1 MTLQNLTLKRGN
13 GLNLYRQL
21 VGELERAIKAGDLKD
36 GERLPS
42 ERQLAAQLGLS
53 RTTVVSSYRELES
66 RGLVRGHVG
75 RGTFV
80 CASSEAID
88 APFAWR
94 GKVSAETALLNNSP
108 AAHDLLRHSANPD
121 LISFASLMPALE
133 CFPTN
138 EYRRAVDQVIK
149 SHSTEG
155 FGVGPTEGQ
164 PKLRRL
170 LARRFRVKPEQ
181 VLIVS
186 GAQQGLDLVA
196 RCLLD
201 PGDAVIID
209 RPGYVGAIQ
218 NFRAAGAKLIGWD
231 VMRSDLGELED
242 LILRYR
248 PKLICTNPTFQ
259 NPTGRTLPLIQRQE
273 LLALAAR
280 YRVPVIEDDPYRDT
294 ALTVTPPPTLF
305 QLDTSNTVISLGTF
319 SKTLAPGLRL
329 GWLLASE
336 YVVDQLALIKGRQI
350 LFSGGLEQLALAE
363 LLENGTYDS
372 HLVRLRAQHMERWN
386 VMKRALEQHMP
397 ARAVAFSFPLGGLHL
412 WCRLQNGVASAQLF
426 RLSLSKGVALV
437 SGEVFYADSGA
448 GRHEFRLCFTSV
460 PAGKIEVGIKRLA
473 EAVQA
478 AESDSSRRQNS
489 FVPLV

>member
-1 MTLQNLTLKRGN
+1 MTLSNLTLIRTN
-13 GLNLYRQL
+13 GSKLYSQL
-21 VGELERAIKAGDLKD
+21 VDQLEHAIEAGELKE

-42 ERQLAAQLGLS
+42 ERQLASQLGLS
-53 RTTVVSSYRELES
+53 RTTVVNSYRELES
-66 RGLVRGHVG
+66 RGLVRCHVG

-80 CASSEAID
+80 CASSEGND
-88 APFAWR
+88 GPFAWR
-94 GKVSAETALLNNSP
+94 GKVSAETALNNSS

-121 LISFASLMPALE
+121 LISFALLMPALE

-138 EYRRAVDQVIK
+138 EYRRAVDRVIK
-149 SHSTEG
+149 LHSTEG
-155 FGVGPTEGQ
+155 FGIGPTEGQ
-164 PKLRRL
+164 PKLRHL

-242 LILRYR
+242 LILHYR

-259 NPTGRTLPLIQRQE
+259 NPTGRTLPLTERQE

-280 YRVPVIEDDPYRDT
+280 YRVPIIEDDPYRDT
-294 ALTVTPPPTLF
+294 ALAVTPPPALF

-319 SKTLAPGLRL
+319 SKTLAPRLRL
-329 GWLLASE
+329 GWLLA
-336 YVVDQLALIKGRQI
+336 L
-350 LFSGGLEQLALAE
+350 
-363 LLENGTYDS
+363 
-372 HLVRLRAQHMERWN
+372 
-386 VMKRALEQHMP
+386 
-397 ARAVAFSFPLGGLHL
+397 
-412 WCRLQNGVASAQLF
+412 
-426 RLSLSKGVALV
+426 
-437 SGEVFYADSGA
+437 
-448 GRHEFRLCFTSV
+448 
-460 PAGKIEVGIKRLA
+460 
-473 EAVQA
+473 
-478 AESDSSRRQNS
+478 
-489 FVPLV
+489 

>member
-1 MTLQNLTLKRGN
+1 MTLPNLTLTRGN
-13 GLNLYRQL
+13 GSNLYGQL
-21 VGELERAIKAGDLKD
+21 VDELERAIETGDLKD

-66 RGLVRGHVG
+66 RGLVRSHVG

-88 APFAWR
+88 VPFAWR
-94 GKVSAETALLNNSP
+94 GKVSAETAYLNNSS
-108 AAHDLLRHSANPD
+108 AAYDLLRHSTNPD

-133 CFPTN
+133 CFPVN
-138 EYRRAVDQVIK
+138 EYRRALEQAIK
-149 SHSTEG
+149 SHSTEV

-170 LARRFRVKPEQ
+170 LARRLCVKPEQ

-201 PGDAVIID
+201 PGDAVIVD

-248 PKLICTNPTFQ
+248 PKIICINPTFQ
-259 NPTGRTLPLIQRQE
+259 NPTGRTLPLTERQE

-280 YRVPVIEDDPYRDT
+280 YRVPVVEDDPYRDT
-294 ALTVTPPPTLF
+294 ALAVTPPPTLF

-336 YVVDQLALIKGRQI
+336 YVVDQLALIKQRQT
-350 LFSGGLEQLALAE
+350 LFNGGLEQLALAE

-372 HLVRLRAQHMERWN
+372 HLLRLQVEHRERWN
-386 VMKRALEQHMP
+386 VMKRSLEQYMP
-397 ARAVAFSFPLGGLHL
+397 ARSLALSFPQGGLHF
-412 WCRLQNGVASAQLF
+412 WCRLQNGVESRELC
-426 RLSLSKGVALV
+426 RLSLSKGVAV
-437 SGEVFYADSGA
+437 ASGEVFYADTGA

-460 PAGKIEVGIKRLA
+460 PAGKIEVGIKLLA
-473 EAVQA
+473 EALKA
-478 AESDSSRRQNS
+478 AESDSSRRENS
-489 FVPLV
+489 LVPLV

>member
-1 MTLQNLTLKRGN
+1 MTLPNLTLKRGN
-13 GLNLYRQL
+13 GSNLYGQL
-21 VGELERAIKAGDLKD
+21 VAGLERAIQAGELKD

-66 RGLVRGHVG
+66 RGLVRSHVG

-80 CASSEAID
+80 CASSEATD

-94 GKVSAETALLNNSP
+94 GKVSAETALNSSS
-108 AAHDLLRHSANPD
+108 AVHDLLRHSANPD
-121 LISFASLMPALE
+121 LISFALLMPALE
-133 CFPTN
+133 CFPTH
-138 EYRRAVDQVIK
+138 EYRRAVDHAIN

-155 FGVGPTEGQ
+155 FGLGPTEGQ
-164 PKLRRL
+164 PRLRRL

-186 GAQQGLDLVA
+186 GAQQGLDLLA

-259 NPTGRTLPLIQRQE
+259 NPTGRTLPLAERQE
-273 LLALAAR
+273 LLALTAR
-280 YRVPVIEDDPYRDT
+280 YRVPVVEDEPYRDT
-294 ALTVTPPPTLF
+294 SLAVAPPPSLF

-336 YVVDQLALIKGRQI
+336 YVVHQLALIKERQI
-350 LFSGGLEQLALAE
+350 LFNGGVEQLALAE

-372 HLVRLRAQHMERWN
+372 HLIMLREEHMERWN
-386 VMKRALEQHMP
+386 VMKRSLEQHLP
-397 ARAVAFSFPLGGLHL
+397 ARSLAFSFPLGGLHL
-412 WCRLQNGVASAQLF
+412 WCRLQNGMASQQLS
-426 RLSLSKGVALV
+426 RLSLSKGVALA

-460 PAGKIEVGIKRLA
+460 PAEKIEVGIKRLA
-473 EAVQA
+473 EAVKA

>member
-1 MTLQNLTLKRGN
+1 MTFPTLTLKRIN

-21 VGELERAIKAGDLKD
+21 VAELQRAIESGELKD
-36 GERLPS
+36 GDRLPS

-66 RGLVRGHVG
+66 RGLVRCHVG

-88 APFAWR
+88 APFVWR
-94 GKVSAETALLNNSP
+94 GKVSAETALLNNSA

-121 LISFASLMPALE
+121 LIPFALLMPALE
-133 CFPTN
+133 CFPTT
-138 EYRRAVDQVIK
+138 EYRRAVDQAIK
-149 SHSTEG
+149 SHATEG
-155 FGVGPTEGQ
+155 FGLGPTEGQ

-170 LARRFRVKPEQ
+170 LARRFHVKPEQ

-196 RCLLD
+196 QCLLD

-248 PKLICTNPTFQ
+248 PKFICTNPTFQ
-259 NPTGRTLPLIQRQE
+259 NPTGRTLPLAERQE

-294 ALTVTPPPTLF
+294 ALAVTPPPTLF

-336 YVVDQLALIKGRQI
+336 YVVHQLALIKERQI
-350 LFSGGLEQLALAE
+350 LFNGGIEQLALAE

-372 HLVRLRAQHMERWN
+372 HLIRLREEHLERGN
-386 VMKRALEQHMP
+386 VMKRSLEQHIP
-397 ARAVAFSFPLGGLHL
+397 ARSLAFSFPLGGLHV
-412 WCRLQNGVASAQLF
+412 WCRLQNGVASPELC
-426 RLSLSKGVALV
+426 RLSLSKGVALA

-460 PAGKIEVGIKRLA
+460 RAEKIEVGIKRLA
-473 EAVQA
+473 EALEAVG
-478 AESDSSRRQNS
+478 SDSTRRQDS

>member
-1 MTLQNLTLKRGN
+1 MKLLNLTFKRGN

-21 VGELERAIKAGDLKD
+21 VSELERAIKEGELKD

-53 RTTVVSSYRELES
+53 RTTIVNSYRELES

-94 GKVSAETALLNNSP
+94 GKVSAETALLNNF
-108 AAHDLLRHSANPD
+108 ATTHDLLRYSTNPD
-121 LISFASLMPALE
+121 LISFAPLMPALE

-138 EYRRAVDQVIK
+138 EYRRAVDQAIK
-149 SHSTEG
+149 LHSNEG
-155 FGVGPTEGQ
+155 FGIGPTEGQ
-164 PKLRRL
+164 PSLRRL

-201 PGDAVIID
+201 PGDAVIVD

-231 VMRSDLGELED
+231 VVRSDLEELED

-248 PKLICTNPTFQ
+248 PKLICINPTFQ
-259 NPTGRTLPLIQRQE
+259 NPTGRTLPLTERRE

-280 YRVPVIEDDPYRDT
+280 YRIPVIEDDPYRDT
-294 ALTVTPPPTLF
+294 
-305 QLDTSNTVISLGTF
+305 
-319 SKTLAPGLRL
+319 
-329 GWLLASE
+329 
-336 YVVDQLALIKGRQI
+336 
-350 LFSGGLEQLALAE
+350 
-363 LLENGTYDS
+363 
-372 HLVRLRAQHMERWN
+372 
-386 VMKRALEQHMP
+386 
-397 ARAVAFSFPLGGLHL
+397 
-412 WCRLQNGVASAQLF
+412 
-426 RLSLSKGVALV
+426 
-437 SGEVFYADSGA
+437 
-448 GRHEFRLCFTSV
+448 
-460 PAGKIEVGIKRLA
+460 
-473 EAVQA
+473 
-478 AESDSSRRQNS
+478 
-489 FVPLV
+489 

>member
-1 MTLQNLTLKRGN
+1 MTFPNLSLIRGD
-13 GLNLYRQL
+13 GISLYSQL
-21 VGELERAIKAGDLKD
+21 VDGLERAIDTGELAD

-53 RTTVVSSYRELES
+53 RTTVINSYRELES
-66 RGLVRGHVG
+66 RGLLRGHVG

-80 CASSEAID
+80 CASSAAGD

-94 GKVSAETALLNNSP
+94 GKVSAETARLNNSS
-108 AAHDLLRHSANPD
+108 ATHELLCHSANPD
-121 LISFASLMPALE
+121 LISFAALMPALE

-138 EYRRAVDQVIK
+138 EYRRAMDQAIK
-149 SHSTEG
+149 SHSSDA
-155 FGVGPTEGQ
+155 FGIGPTEGQ
-164 PKLRRL
+164 PQLRGL
-170 LARRFRVKPEQ
+170 LARRYRVKPEQ
-181 VLIVS
+181 VLILS

-209 RPGYVGAIQ
+209 RPGYVGAIE

-231 VMRSDLGELED
+231 VMRSDLAELED

-248 PKLICTNPTFQ
+248 PKLIFTNPTFQ
-259 NPTGRTLPLIQRQE
+259 NPTGRTLSLIERQE

-280 YRVPVIEDDPYRDT
+280 YRVPIIEDDPYRDT
-294 ALTVTPPPTLF
+294 ALAVTPPPTLF

-329 GWLLASE
+329 GWILASE
-336 YVVDQLALIKGRQI
+336 YVVDQLALIKERQI
-350 LFSGGLEQLALAE
+350 LFNGGVQQLALVE

-372 HLVRLRAQHMERWN
+372 HLIGLREEH
-386 VMKRALEQHMP
+386 MKRLNAMRRSLEQHVP
-397 ARAVAFSFPLGGLHL
+397 ARALTVSFPLGGLHV
-412 WCRLQNGVASAQLF
+412 WCRLQNGVPSQQLF
-426 RLSLSKGVALV
+426 RLSLSNGVALA
-437 SGEVFYADSGA
+437 SGEIFYADRGA

-460 PAGKIEVGIKRLA
+460 PAGKIEAGVKRLA
-473 EAVQA
+473 EALKA
-478 AESDSSRRQNS
+478 AESDATGRQNS
-489 FVPLV
+489 FPLV

>member
-1 MTLQNLTLKRGN
+1 MTLSNLTLKRGK
-13 GLNLYRQL
+13 GLNLYSQL
-21 VGELERAIKAGDLKD
+21 VDGLERAIEAGELKD

-66 RGLVRGHVG
+66 RGMVRGHVG

-94 GKVSAETALLNNSP
+94 GKVSAETVVLNNSS

-121 LISFASLMPALE
+121 LISFALLMPALE

-138 EYRRAVDQVIK
+138 EYRRAADQAIK
-149 SHSTEG
+149 SHLIEG
-155 FGVGPTEGQ
+155 IGLGPAEGQ

-201 PGDAVIID
+201 PGDAVIMD

-218 NFRAAGAKLIGWD
+218 NFRAAGAKLIGWH

-259 NPTGRTLPLIQRQE
+259 NPTGRTLPLAERQE

-294 ALTVTPPPTLF
+294 ALAVTPPPALF

-336 YVVDQLALIKGRQI
+336 YVVDQLTLIKERQI
-350 LFSGGLEQLALAE
+350 LFNGGLGQLILAE

-372 HLVRLRAQHMERWN
+372 HLIRLREEHIERRN
-386 VMKRALEQHMP
+386 AMKRSLEQHMP
-397 ARAVAFSFPLGGLHL
+397 PRSLAFSSPQGGLHF
-412 WCRLQNGVASAQLF
+412 WCRLQNGLESREIC
-426 RLSLSKGVALV
+426 RLSLSKGVALAG
-437 SGEVFYADSGA
+437 GEIFYADSGA
-448 GRHEFRLCFTSV
+448 GRHEFRLCFTSA
-460 PAGKIEVGIKRLA
+460 PAVKIEAGIKRLA
-473 EAVQA
+473 EVLKA
-478 AESDSSRRQNS
+478 AESDSARRQNS